1 MRRKDREI
9 VGFEQILAVMEQCA
23 VCHVAFQGETY
34 PYVVPMNFGL
44 DVAGETV
51 SLYFHGA
58 QSGKKHDLLRRCNR
72 VSFVMEHTH
81 PIVTG
86 PQVGAC
92 EATMEYESVM
102 GTGILEYVS
111 ETEKVRGL
119 ETILAH
125 YHVAEGERYHFHQEV
140 VPRVAVLR
148 LRVEQ
153 LTAKRRQVGRP

>member
-9 VGFEQILAVMEQCA
+9 TDFEQITAVMEQCD
-23 VCHVAFQGETY
+23 VCHVAFQGEDY
-34 PYVVPMNFGL
+34 PYVGPMNFGL
-44 DVAGETV
+44 AVEGDEVT
-51 SLYFHGA
+51 LYFHGA
-58 QSGKKHDLLRRCNR
+58 QTGKKHELMHRSNK

-86 PQVGAC
+86 PQVGEC

-111 ETEKVRGL
+111 DDEKVEGL
-119 ETILAH
+119 EAILAH
-125 YHVAEGERYHFHQEV
+125 YHVVEGERYHFHQEV

-148 LRVEQ
+148 LRVNE

>member
-9 VGFEQILAVMEQCA
+9 TDFAEIVAVMEQCE
-23 VCHVAFQGETY
+23 VCHVAFNGEEY

-44 DVAGETV
+44 VVAGERVT
-51 SLYFHGA
+51 LYFHGA
-58 QSGKKHDLLRRCNR
+58 QTGKKHELLRRSNK
-72 VSFVMEHTH
+72 VSFVMEYTH

-86 PQVGAC
+86 PQVGEC

-111 ETEKVRGL
+111 EADKVGGL

-125 YHVAEGERYHFHQEV
+125 YQVVEGEKYHFHQEV
-140 VPRVAVLR
+140 VPKVAVLC
-148 LRVEQ
+148 LRVNE